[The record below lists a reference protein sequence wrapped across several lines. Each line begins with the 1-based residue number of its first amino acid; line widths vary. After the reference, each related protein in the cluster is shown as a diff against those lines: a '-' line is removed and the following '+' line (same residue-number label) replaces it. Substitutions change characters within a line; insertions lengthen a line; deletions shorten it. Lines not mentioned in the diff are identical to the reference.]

1 MKKWTNYDKYD
12 FQIFFHFLLHSKLLG
27 FFFRFEIRLL
37 RSMYFEKGQRFTMR
51 QGSTTIGT
59 GVVTQ
64 TLPPLTDLEKKL
76 IMESKKKREKLLAE
90 LQKPDAPAS

>member
-1 MKKWTNYDKYD
+1 
-12 FQIFFHFLLHSKLLG
+12 
-27 FFFRFEIRLL
+27 
-37 RSMYFEKGQRFTMR
+37 MR